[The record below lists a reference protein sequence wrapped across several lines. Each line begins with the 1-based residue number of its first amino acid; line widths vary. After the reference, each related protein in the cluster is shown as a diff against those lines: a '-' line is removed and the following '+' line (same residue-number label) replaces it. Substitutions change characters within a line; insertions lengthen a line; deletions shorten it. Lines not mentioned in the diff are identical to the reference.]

1 MKNVK
6 VLSFMA
12 VSKGRAATEEVVA
25 KRLQGVAAGTI
36 EAVNPDLKTIK
47 ELFPHSQAQE
57 EPKYVGTTTVKNSK
71 DMDVEVPQIRIA
83 LIFKTDPAISTNNG
97 IEATL
102 NIPIFLAKG
111 YSYSHKNGITKVKV
125 IDKYGRT
132 GWATQEE
139 VKTHAI
145 PQYANGPA
153 NIDKEYHPCLIGEDE
168 LVSLIIAYLGL
179 PRPDV
184 WNDDAK
190 KFEMKTKPEEL
201 AESVCLLDHMDDYFK
216 GDISEIREILA
227 YQPDN
232 RVKVILGIRT
242 NNNGNQYQAAYTK
255 QWLKLGTSN
264 YKNVTKE
271 IEEAE
276 QNARDNGREPSTQFV
291 VGPLEEVTL
300 SATNYQAQAQQSSDD
315 DDNPFPAAAENAN
328 GDADPFAQNSGDDMP
343 FENEE

>member
-1 MKNVK
+1 
-6 VLSFMA
+6 MA
-12 VSKGRAATEEVVA
+12 QIQDIAEKPIIPLDFTVRKDY
-25 KRLQGVAAGTI
+25 RLNGDGT
-36 EAVNPDLKTIK
+36 KC
-47 ELFPHSQAQE
+47 
-57 EPKYVGTTTVKNSK
+57 
-71 DMDVEVPQIRIA
+71 QI
-83 LIFKTDPAISTNNG
+83 
-97 IEATL
+97 
-102 NIPIFLAKG
+102 
-111 YSYSHKNGITKVKV
+111 
-125 IDKYGRT
+125 IDQYGRT
-132 GWATQEE
+132 AWATKEE
-139 VKTHAI
+139 TRSRSI

-291 VGPLEEVTL
+291 VGPLEEVTIISHRL
-300 SATNYQAQAQQSSDD
+300 
-315 DDNPFPAAAENAN
+315 
-328 GDADPFAQNSGDDMP
+328 NSLLMMMTIHSQLLLRMLMVMQTHLHRTVGMTCP
-343 FENEE
+343 LKMKSKY